1 MKLKWILA
9 HKCCAIDIIRG
20 RGCTEFCVYKQHH
33 GLDSQRLYGVVMC
46 LAVTLAGSLAEG
58 HGRHH
63 TLRFSGAVV
72 LVLSKTQTRL

>member
-33 GLDSQRLYGVVMC
+33 GLDNQRLYGVVMC
-46 LAVTLAGSLAEG
+46 LAVTLAEG
-58 HGRHH
+58 HWQRVMGGI
-63 TLRFSGAVV
+63 TLYG
-72 LVLSKTQTRL
+72 LVGL